1 MTLEMSVVSVSTEH
15 RLPRYVGAAF
25 LVQFVTSLTAGLLS
39 ASVLTDGMPGVLT
52 RVAEDPARIRV
63 VVVLELVTSL
73 AIFVLAALLYLML
86 RDTGPAVALSG
97 LVLWCAEALLL
108 ALSMLGVWAL
118 LDRGTAGAGVGS
130 ISSADTAVGTFA
142 FGLYEH
148 TRDLDMLF
156 FAVGALLWY
165 SLLLRSRV
173 VPRWLA
179 VWGLASVSL
188 VLVATLMLV
197 WDRSLQPS
205 VVLYA
210 AYVPF
215 ELVVGL
221 WLLIR
226 GDSRPP
232 AELPVDGAALHV
244 VEGR

>member
-1 MTLEMSVVSVSTEH
+1 MSVVSVSTEY

-52 RVAEDPARIRV
+52 RIADDPARIRV

-73 AIFVLAALLYLML
+73 AIFVLAGLLYLML
-86 RDTGPAVALSG
+86 RDTGPAIALAG

-118 LDRGTAGAGVGS
+118 LDRSVAGAGVGVGS

-165 SLLLRSRV
+165 SLLLRSGV

-179 VWGLASVSL
+179 IWGLASVSL

-205 VVLYA
+205 VVLYS

-232 AELPVDGAALHV
+232 AEVPVEGAALHV

>member
-1 MTLEMSVVSVSTEH
+1 MSVVSVSTEH

-52 RVAEDPARIRV
+52 RIAEDPARIRV

-73 AIFVLAALLYLML
+73 AIFMLAALLYLML
-86 RDTGPAVALSG
+86 RDTGPAVALAG

-118 LDRGTAGAGVGS
+118 LYRSVASAGVGVGS

-148 TRDLDMLF
+148 TGDLDMIF

-165 SLLLRSRV
+165 SLLLRSGV

-226 GDSRPP
+226 GDSRRS
-232 AELPVDGAALHV
+232 AEVPVEGAALHV

>member
-1 MTLEMSVVSVSTEH
+1 MSVVSVSTEH

-86 RDTGPAVALSG
+86 RDTAPAVALSG

-118 LDRGTAGAGVGS
+118 LDRGVATSGVGAGS

-156 FAVGALLWY
+156 FSVGALLWY
-165 SLLLRSRV
+165 SLLLRFGA

-179 VWGLASVSL
+179 IWGLASVSL
-188 VLVATLMLV
+188 VLVATLALV

-205 VVLYA
+205 VALYA

-215 ELVVGL
+215 ELVIGL

-232 AELPVDGAALHV
+232 AEASGDAVATPVGH
-244 VEGR
+244 GR

>member
-1 MTLEMSVVSVSTEH
+1 MSVVSVSTEH

-52 RVAEDPARIRV
+52 RIAEDPARIRV

-73 AIFVLAALLYLML
+73 AIFMLAALLYLML
-86 RDTGPAVALSG
+86 RDTGPAVALAG

-118 LDRGTAGAGVGS
+118 LDRGVATSGVGAGS

-148 TRDLDMLF
+148 TGDLDMIF

-165 SLLLRSRV
+165 SLLLRSGV

-226 GDSRPP
+226 GDSRRS
-232 AELPVDGAALHV
+232 AEVPVEGAALHV